1 MHIQQL
7 LLSYRAIEALA
18 PHLTTRDEGIRKR
31 EKRNRLDV
39 IRKGKIQLTS
49 MQPEGIRWWLHLAP
63 PPVIVIVISVVA
75 ALRRLVS
82 ASCHGQGRIRRY
94 LDLHGLSARMASAV
108 MRYCLELQLGLGLK
122 LGLLA

>member
-1 MHIQQL
+1 
-7 LLSYRAIEALA
+7 
-18 PHLTTRDEGIRKR
+18 
-31 EKRNRLDV
+31 
-39 IRKGKIQLTS
+39 

-63 PPVIVIVISVVA
+63 PPVIARVAVVA

-108 MRYCLELQLGLGLK
+108 MRCCLELQLGLGLE